1 MQFRSVSI
9 DRDSVLPVQGWSLL
23 QPICEILIIVAIPLL
38 AVWVAPVFIH
48 ERPALAR
55 TIGAMALM
63 GLLAAIGI
71 NRYHNE
77 SPRQIGLRLDNFL
90 EAGRP
95 LAWFTV
101 IGAIAILALGWRFG
115 SIHLGK
121 RFVNQLL
128 VLPVWGIEQQYGVQA
143 IINRRCQTMFGKG
156 WRSVLLT
163 ALLFSALH
171 LPNPILVLATFAS
184 GLAWA
189 VVYQRAPN
197 LPALALS
204 HAFLSA
210 ILANSLPIWLL
221 PNMKVGWGYW

>member
-1 MQFRSVSI
+1 M
-9 DRDSVLPVQGWSLL
+9 DGDSMPPVQGWSALL
-23 QPICEILIIVAIPLL
+23 PICEISIIVAIPLL
-38 AVWVAPVFIH
+38 AIWVAPIFIH
-48 ERPALAR
+48 DRFTLGR
-55 TIGAMALM
+55 TIGALALT

-71 NRYHNE
+71 NCYHRE
-77 SPRQIGLRLDNFL
+77 KPRQIGLRLDNFL

-95 LAWFTV
+95 LACITV
-101 IGAIAILALGWRFG
+101 IGAVAILALGWRFG

-121 RFVNQLL
+121 RFVNQLR
-128 VLPVWGIEQQYGVQA
+128 VLHVWGIEQQYGVQA

-163 ALLFSALH
+163 AVLFSALH
-171 LPNPILVLATFAS
+171 FPNPILVLATFAA
-184 GLAWA
+184 GVAWS

-204 HAFLSA
+204 HALLSA
-210 ILANSLPIWLL
+210 VLANSLPIWLL